1 MSEAPARRE
10 NTSRATFEEP
20 LISIGEASLD
30 RMPALTL
37 IFQDAAAAF
46 TRTLEDFT
54 EIPAALS
61 FEDLDARRVGDLSEK
76 CADLTTTFVYE
87 AQGLASRLTVGVD
100 QEFLDISIELLLG
113 SSVIEPA
120 TRNGASPTRI
130 EASLAEFA
138 VRCFLESLGH
148 TLAPIVEARFER
160 DMFGEEAGYAALG
173 QKTAVAIVSRYRLKS
188 LDQQGRLAVILP
200 RAALDP
206 FRPALSRFP
215 GAEGAAQDERWSENL
230 YDHIARTEVIV
241 NVKMEARGFT
251 LDDIAGLEVGDVMRL
266 PIAPTSPIRVE
277 SEGRVLFW
285 CTLGQKDGFYT
296 VRLEEFA
303 DERRDFL
310 EDILGM

>member
-1 MSEAPARRE
+1 MSAAQARHE
-10 NTSRATFEEP
+10 SASRATFEEP

-37 IFQDAAAAF
+37 VFEGAATAF
-46 TRTLEDFT
+46 TRTLEEFT

-61 FEDLDARRVGDLSEK
+61 FEELDARRVVDISEQ
-76 CADLTTTFVYE
+76 CAELTTTFIYE
-87 AQGLASRLTVGVD
+87 AQGLASKLAVAVD
-100 QEFLDISIELLLG
+100 QTFLDVSIELFLG
-113 SSVIEPA
+113 SSVIEP
-120 TRNGASPTRI
+120 THRNGASPTRLD
-130 EASLAEFA
+130 ASLAEFA
-138 VRCFLESLGH
+138 VMRFLESFAH
-148 TLAPIVEARFER
+148 TLAPIVEAHFER
-160 DMFGEEAGYAALG
+160 DVFGEEAGYAALG
-173 QKTAVAIVSRYRLKS
+173 QKSAVAIISRYRLKS
-188 LDQQGRLAVILP
+188 LDHQGRLAVILP

-215 GAEGAAQDERWSENL
+215 GAEGAAQDERWSDNL
-230 YDHIARTEVIV
+230 YDHIARTHVVV

-251 LDDIAGLEVGDVMRL
+251 LDDIARLQVGDVLRL
-266 PIAPTSPIRVE
+266 PIAPTSPVRVE

-310 EDILGM
+310 EDILGV